1 MPIYNKHH
9 SNDMR
14 VMFMNF
20 DVNAV
25 SSVNAAIDET
35 LSILRRI
42 ASSLREKGNGLATV
56 VRSEDSSLSD
66 TFIRL
71 STMVDTSM
79 LQAGVIFRQLSEQFN
94 KYIGETLG
102 NQDQTQ
108 SEIEGISNSLDEIF
122 SSLQSI
128 TYVGDGKSD
137 YAAQY
142 NMPPT
147 E

>member
-1 MPIYNKHH
+1 
-9 SNDMR
+9 
-14 VMFMNF
+14 MNF

>member
-1 MPIYNKHH
+1 
-9 SNDMR
+9 
-14 VMFMNF
+14 MNF

-25 SSVNAAIDET
+25 SSVNASIDET
-35 LSILRRI
+35 YSILRRI
-42 ASSLREKGNGLATV
+42 ASSLREKGTDLANV

-94 KYIGETLG
+94 KYIVETVG

-122 SSLQSI
+122 SSLSSI